1 MKKTIWFLIAT
12 LAPAAAMAQEMQ
24 PPVAVAAT
32 PPLMVT
38 IVLLLCACA
47 CVAFSVQVFLLIKG
61 GQLSRSWLI
70 LTFGFVIL
78 ALTQVVTLM
87 SGFGVF
93 TANRYLIPSL
103 LVVMTGLFIYGLYET
118 KRALS

>member
-1 MKKTIWFLIAT
+1 MKKTIAFLIAT
-12 LAPAAAMAQEMQ
+12 LAPAAVMAQEIQ
-24 PPVAVAAT
+24 PPVVVAAT
-32 PPLMVT
+32 PPLLVT

-47 CVAFSVQVFLLIKG
+47 CVAFSVQVFMLIKG

-78 ALTQVVTLM
+78 ALTQIVTLLA
-87 SGFGVF
+87 GFGIIS
-93 TANRYLIPSL
+93 ASRYLTPAL